1 MELEMGN
8 DAITGVNIRSQN
20 TAIPLIKTQAAC
32 KFWQM
37 RTKNRERSP
46 ADISII
52 SVGDTKKTR
61 GGAGRHLKV
70 HVSFVSS
77 PAVPAVLFS
86 TMCKRSNA

>member
-8 DAITGVNIRSQN
+8 DAITSVNIHSKN
-20 TAIPLIKTQAAC
+20 TAMPLIKTQAAC

-37 RTKNRERSP
+37 QTTNREKSP
-46 ADISII
+46 ADIFII
-52 SVGDTKKTR
+52 SLGDTKKTH
-61 GGAGRHLKV
+61 GGAGRLLKV

-77 PAVPAVLFS
+77 PAVPGVLFS